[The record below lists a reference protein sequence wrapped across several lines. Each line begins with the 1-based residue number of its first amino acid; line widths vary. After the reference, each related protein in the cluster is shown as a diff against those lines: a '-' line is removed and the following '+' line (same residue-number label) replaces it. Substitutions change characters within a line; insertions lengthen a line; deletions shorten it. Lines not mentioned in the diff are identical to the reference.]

1 MSNDNSKTVYILED
15 TCNVSDLLPGRTY
28 KGTVQ
33 GFAAFGTFVYLNA
46 SVKGLVHK
54 TKAITTHKENAPIL
68 VLVSN
73 IRNNGNID
81 LEEVAL
87 SDYSLQTVHCK
98 RKTVLLADLKTKVG
112 RRVVVECEI
121 AQIKQTSGPTI
132 FTLVDATGTE
142 NAAGFIEAG
151 KRAFPDANQG
161 DIARITGEVMQRGG
175 QVQIEIDSLKVLS
188 QEEAD
193 EVKQRLDEALNERA
207 EPENIPFLIE
217 SEVLERLRPE
227 IRKIAQLIRRAVFT
241 AQPILLRHHADADGV
256 CSAVAIEQAVIG
268 LINASGGDYDSDHF
282 LFKRAPSKAPF
293 YEVEDVVR
301 DLDYATRDNAR
312 FGQKLP
318 MILLTDNGS
327 TEEDIPSM
335 RFARTYGMPIIV
347 FDHHHPDEIVDQYLE
362 AHVNPYHVGGDYGI
376 TAGMLG
382 TEIARMI
389 HPPVQEKIRHIPAI
403 AGVGDRSE
411 AAERYKY
418 LELVKNEFDE
428 ETCKKIALAIDYLQF
443 YLRFNDGRELIRDLL
458 FLNDNA
464 ARSHQ
469 LMDLLVQEAN
479 QMIGEQM
486 RTCFPHLERSKLSN
500 GAHLIKIDVEIH
512 AHKFTF
518 PPPGK
523 TSGEIHDRVCKEN
536 EQNAVVT
543 LGYGPDFI
551 VLRSRGVLM
560 NIPQMVREL
569 RDELPGAGVNGGG
582 HLVVGSIKF
591 VEGMRTEVL
600 NRLVEKIEAF
610 QLESN

>member
-1 MSNDNSKTVYILED
+1 MSSDNNKIVYALED
-15 TCNVSDLLPGRTY
+15 TCNISDILPGRIY
-28 KGTVQ
+28 RGTVQ
-33 GFAAFGTFVYLNA
+33 GFAAFGTFVYLSAN
-46 SVKGLVHK
+46 VKGLVHN
-54 TKAITTHKENAPIL
+54 TKALTTHKEKESLL
-68 VLVSN
+68 VQVSN
-73 IRNNGNID
+73 IRNNGKID
-81 LEEVAL
+81 LEEVVL
-87 SDYSLQTVHCK
+87 TDYALQTVPCK
-98 RKTVLLADLKTKVG
+98 RKTVLLADLKTKIG
-112 RRVVVECEI
+112 RRIVVECEV

-161 DIARITGEVMQRGG
+161 DIVRISGEVMQRGG
-175 QVQIEIDSLKVLS
+175 QVQIEIDTLKVLS
-188 QEEAD
+188 KEEAD
-193 EVKQRLDEALNERA
+193 EVKERLDEALNDRA
-207 EPENIPFLIE
+207 EPEDIPFLIE
-217 SEVLERLRPE
+217 SEILERLRPE
-227 IRKIAQLIRRAVFT
+227 IRKIAWLIRRAVFT

-268 LINASGGDYDSDHF
+268 LINASGGDYDSDYF

-293 YEVEDVVR
+293 YEVEDIVR
-301 DLDYATRDNAR
+301 DLDYITRDSAR

-335 RFARTYGMPIIV
+335 KFARTYGIPIVV

-389 HPPVQEKIRHIPAI
+389 YPPVENKIRHIPAI

-411 AAERYKY
+411 APERYKY
-418 LELVKNEFDE
+418 LDLVKNEFSED
-428 ETCKKIALAIDYLQF
+428 TCKKIALAIDYLQF
-443 YLRFNDGRELIRDLL
+443 YLRFNDGRELVRDLL
-458 FLNDNA
+458 FLNDDP
-464 ARSHQ
+464 ARSEA
-469 LMDLLVQEAN
+469 LMNLLVQEAN
-479 QMIGEQM
+479 QMIDEQM
-486 RTCFPHLERSKLSN
+486 RTCFPHLEHSELSN
-500 GAHLIKIDVEIH
+500 GAHLVKIDVEIH

-523 TSGEIHDRVCKEN
+523 TSGEIHDSICTEGAY
-536 EQNAVVT
+536 NAVVT
-543 LGYGPDFI
+543 LGYGPDFV
-551 VLRSRGVLM
+551 VLRSKGVLM

-591 VEGMRTEVL
+591 VEGMRSAVL
-600 NRLVEKIEAF
+600 NRLVEKIAAF
-610 QLESN
+610 PLETA

>member
-610 QLESN
+610 PLESN